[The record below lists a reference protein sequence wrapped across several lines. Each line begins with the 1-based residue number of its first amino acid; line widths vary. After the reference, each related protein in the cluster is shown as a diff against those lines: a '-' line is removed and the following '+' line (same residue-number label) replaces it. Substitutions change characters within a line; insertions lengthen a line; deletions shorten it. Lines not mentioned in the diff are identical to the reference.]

1 MPGNVLSGDQL
12 AWALLAENEPGT
24 ICQQAD
30 VKYDFVANKF
40 IMRSFGQEV
49 VVDVAGFTISSP
61 TILGEQLLHGLG
73 YFFDLACL
81 WYLGK
86 AKNKPLSGKLVSPA
100 SLSGGEIFQKRR
112 NFSKRYPCSTL
123 G

>member
-12 AWALLAENEPGT
+12 AWTLVAENEPGT

-49 VVDVAGFTISSP
+49 VVDVSSFTISSP

-73 YFFDLACL
+73 HFFDLACL
-81 WYLGK
+81 
-86 AKNKPLSGKLVSPA
+86 
-100 SLSGGEIFQKRR
+100 
-112 NFSKRYPCSTL
+112 
-123 G
+123 